1 MSRREKISER
11 LRPARGLGFAAV
23 AVPRVRDSLILRLV
37 VQGKPG
43 RGRPHDACVR

>member
-11 LRPARGLGFAAV
+11 LRSRGLGFAAV
-23 AVPRVRDSLILRLV
+23 VVPRVRDSLILRLV

-43 RGRPHDACVR
+43 RGRPSIDVCVR